1 MSQREPFEIEP
12 AMLRDH
18 AEAARVDRIW
28 RRLESNVAVPTPPK
42 RSFSLAWAP
51 ALAAGLVV
59 GFLVGHNTLPPETT
73 APNSLVAEPT
83 SLEPAG
89 PREQRSTPQSQAEEP
104 EQRSEHR
111 QQQRRV
117 ARRVNP
123 SEDPADSPDF
133 FVEPPV
139 VASSA
144 PAVLRLP
151 PAPPRWL
158 QLADRGEYQHAYQAL
173 EEHGGFDV
181 VLLQASAD
189 ELMILVDVARATGNR
204 GRAIQALRRV
214 TRSFVSDPNAPIAA
228 MTLGRMLMQAGDH
241 KGASEAFLLYR
252 RLSPE
257 GDFAEDALASDIQA
271 AVEEGN
277 LERAQALAKQYETDF
292 PDGRHLEQIRE
303 QLSTTEQAS
312 GSDSETETDSED
324 SEEADEEPSLVL
336 PTESPY

>member
-1 MSQREPFEIEP
+1 M
-12 AMLRDH
+12 
-18 AEAARVDRIW
+18 
-28 RRLESNVAVPTPPK
+28 
-42 RSFSLAWAP
+42 
-51 ALAAGLVV
+51 
-59 GFLVGHNTLPPETT
+59 GHET
-73 APNSLVAEPT
+73 APPAVTAPSALVAEP
-83 SLEPAG
+83 SNLEPAG
-89 PREQRSTPQSQAEEP
+89 PPEPRATPEHQPEQP
-104 EQRSEHR
+104 EQRGDHQQHPPRALHHGLANEEPAENPDLVSE
-111 QQQRRV
+111 
-117 ARRVNP
+117 
-123 SEDPADSPDF
+123 
-133 FVEPPV
+133 PV
-139 VASSA
+139 LAVSA
-144 PAVLRLP
+144 PPVLRLP

-158 QLADRGEYQHAYQAL
+158 QLADRGQYQHAYQAL
-173 EEHGGFDV
+173 EEHGGFDA

-214 TRSFVSDPNAPIAA
+214 TQSFVSDPNAPIAA

-252 RLSPE
+252 RLSPQ

-303 QLSTTEQAS
+303 QLSAAAQAN
-312 GSDSETETDSED
+312 GSDSQTETDSD
-324 SEEADEEPSLVL
+324 GFKEADGAPSLVL